1 MTVTVRPDTSGTD
14 VYRFDFTGRW
24 TWDEVFRAINEAVEM
39 GSVTV
44 RNDVILMLEDANYLP
59 SGAIE
64 KVKNISHI
72 APHNGGLFIMVGLGA
87 FPAVF
92 LNVFRRLYP
101 EGQFW
106 RTVRTIE
113 EARAIIRQH
122 RIDAGLR

>member
-1 MTVTVRPDTSGTD
+1 MPVRVQPDDSD
-14 VYRFDFTGRW
+14 KAVYRFDFTGRW
-24 TWDEVFRAINEAVEM
+24 TWDEVYRAIDEAVAM
-39 GSVTV
+39 GSTTV

-64 KVKNISHI
+64 KVKSISRI

-87 FPAVF
+87 LPGVF

-101 EGQFW
+101 EGKFW

-113 EARAIIRQH
+113 EARDMIQQH
-122 RIDAGLR
+122 RLSGS